1 VNALSGGAH
10 LLERKPREWEA
21 ETQRILLDLLRSLGT
36 EATDDPSMLSLHEHE
51 I

>member
-1 VNALSGGAH
+1 
-10 LLERKPREWEA
+10 
-21 ETQRILLDLLRSLGT
+21 LLDLLRSLGT